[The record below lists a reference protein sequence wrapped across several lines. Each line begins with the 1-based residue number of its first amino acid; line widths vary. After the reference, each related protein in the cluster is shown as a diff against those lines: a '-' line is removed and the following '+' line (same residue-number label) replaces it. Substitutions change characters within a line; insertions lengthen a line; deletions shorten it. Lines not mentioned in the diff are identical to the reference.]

1 MNKKYLLNFKSD
13 QNTNDLVYV
22 HILKKLTNYLINF
35 KNDQKHKLLGI
46 CSYKKKQ
53 LEQNCCQ
60 TSRMTKNTNDLVI
73 IYLHLAEIKILNLQL
88 LKKKITK

>member
-1 MNKKYLLNFKSD
+1 MTK
-13 QNTNDLVYV
+13 NTNYLVYV
-22 HILKKLTNYLINF
+22 HI
-35 KNDQKHKLLGI
+35 
-46 CSYKKKQ
+46 KKQ

>member
-1 MNKKYLLNFKSD
+1 MTK
-13 QNTNDLVYV
+13 NTNYLVYV
-22 HILKKLTNYLINF
+22 HI
-35 KNDQKHKLLGI
+35 
-46 CSYKKKQ
+46 KKKQ

-73 IYLHLAEIKILNLQL
+73 IYLHLAEIKTLNLQL